1 MHNRHLL
8 IFLLCLAVLV
18 ISYDILFCSQYNS
31 HSASRILL
39 SLGILITG
47 ELLRSNITPQ
57 FSEYFKGMTITD
69 GLIEFLKTF
78 HDGQDACNFE
88 NPRKTDQW
96 ISMGWYAFPH
106 PEVRTF
112 KMSLLN
118 PILYLFTD
126 LRLNVHGLFSI
137 YNNSLLEFDF
147 INKEYRLD
155 YTIELM
161 FTPSFCKV
169 LINFTMKNV
178 PFKWYYVTYVH

>member
-18 ISYDILFCSQYNS
+18 NSYDILFCCQYNS
-31 HSASRILL
+31 HSAYRILL

-47 ELLRSNITPQ
+47 TWLRSNITPQ

-78 HDGQDACNFE
+78 HDGQDACNFV

-118 PILYLFTD
+118 P
-126 LRLNVHGLFSI
+126 NVHGLFSI

-178 PFKWYYVTYVH
+178 PFKWY